1 MLSSKENYNIANN
14 CAVLEQMF
22 IVLWSLWKA
31 FDLLLTSSGGFV
43 LQALLVIYFSSKIK
57 SETSSLS
64 KAIEAKFF

>member
-22 IVLWSLWKA
+22 IVKSSMKSVKSIWPP
-31 FDLLLTSSGGFV
+31 SGGFV
-43 LQALLVIYFSSKIK
+43 LQALLVLYFSSKIK